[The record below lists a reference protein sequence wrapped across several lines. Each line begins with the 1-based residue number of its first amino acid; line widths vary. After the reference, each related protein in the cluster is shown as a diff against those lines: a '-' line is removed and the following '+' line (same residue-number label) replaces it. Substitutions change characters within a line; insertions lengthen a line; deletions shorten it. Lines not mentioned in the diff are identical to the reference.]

1 MKRQFP
7 TNHNLCIT
15 FIIYIRLFLLHVTT
29 RDSNLW
35 NNLSV
40 DTNYMDR
47 KEKWQKAVYTSIDFF
62 LSFVEKLTN
71 ECLSCEFSHKIILKH
86 ILLTSVA
93 LLQADVSIVHKY
105 FKKLLQDKRYNLFQK
120 SSIITCFFLMKM
132 FLLFV
137 TVNAFYI
144 YLFILFT
151 EEMIFRY
158 SIMKINKCIWELLNS
173 TNTQILVSFK
183 L

>member
-1 MKRQFP
+1 MKQLVSGHKLYGQERKM
-7 TNHNLCIT
+7 TKGSL
-15 FIIYIRLFLLHVTT
+15 YINR
-29 RDSNLW
+29 
-35 NNLSV
+35 
-40 DTNYMDR
+40 
-47 KEKWQKAVYTSIDFF
+47 FF

-71 ECLSCEFSHKIILKH
+71 ECLSCEFSLKITLKH

-120 SSIITCFFLMKM
+120 SSIITCFFLMEM

-158 SIMKINKCIWELLNS
+158 IIMKINKCIWELLNS

>member
-1 MKRQFP
+1 MKQLVSGHKLYGQEGKM
-7 TNHNLCIT
+7 TKGSL
-15 FIIYIRLFLLHVTT
+15 YINRF
-29 RDSNLW
+29 
-35 NNLSV
+35 
-40 DTNYMDR
+40 
-47 KEKWQKAVYTSIDFF
+47 FF

-71 ECLSCEFSHKIILKH
+71 ECLSCEFSHKITLKH

-120 SSIITCFFLMKM
+120 SSIIKCFFLMEM

-151 EEMIFRY
+151 EE
-158 SIMKINKCIWELLNS
+158 
-173 TNTQILVSFK
+173 
-183 L
+183 